1 MAVAAGAAATL
12 VAGVAIAAT
21 VYSSYGATSTSN
33 MVDGN
38 HTTYGVLQALTG
50 GSMPSCPPGF
60 SYWINSGAGTR
71 GCIKGLSSSWRIMG
85 WTLIDLG
92 PSIGTSCGTG
102 CTVVP
107 AWDAANQGD
116 GNPNA
121 SGGSCTSGCTAKYR
135 VFSTHYLNG
144 GSTVWTHPVSVNVV
158 VG

>member
-1 MAVAAGAAATL
+1 MDFETSKRSAGVDQFPSGGRALEAKRARFSRRSVAVAAGAAATL

-21 VYSSYGATSTSN
+21 LYSSYGATSTSN

-107 AWDAANQGD
+107 AWDAANQ
-116 GNPNA
+116 
-121 SGGSCTSGCTAKYR
+121 
-135 VFSTHYLNG
+135 V
-144 GSTVWTHPVSVNVV
+144 
-158 VG
+158 